1 MYNFWVQNWL
11 LYKGLYDYNHL
22 RGYVANVVAQ
32 PALMVMMYA
41 LMGRYAM
48 DAKTSIF
55 IAVGINVSSISYNVI
70 SGITRGYANDRW
82 YSMFSILYITKVN
95 RFWNYTARSI
105 LYYPTGLLSGIV
117 GLVMIRLLTP
127 LDFGA
132 INWTGLVVAMLVI
145 NAAVCAWAE
154 FLGIFAIVFSE
165 WLTILAVALSVTL
178 ILSGMIIPLEV
189 FPTALQEIGKLLPM
203 TNGLIAI
210 RAVFNGAPFSAFS
223 FDILREAL
231 TGIAYFVI
239 GYFGFVIFERVVKR
253 TGKLEMEQYG

>member
-22 RGYVANVVAQ
+22 RGYIANVVAQ

-70 SGITRGYANDRW
+70 SGITRSYANDRW
-82 YSMFSILYITKVN
+82 YSMFSILYITRVN

-117 GLVMIRLLTP
+117 GHCDDQAADTIRFWGDKLGRISSGDAGNQCRCLC
-127 LDFGA
+127 LG
-132 INWTGLVVAMLVI
+132 
-145 NAAVCAWAE
+145 
-154 FLGIFAIVFSE
+154 GIFRYLCHCLF
-165 WLTILAVALSVTL
+165 
-178 ILSGMIIPLEV
+178 
-189 FPTALQEIGKLLPM
+189 
-203 TNGLIAI
+203 
-210 RAVFNGAPFSAFS
+210 
-223 FDILREAL
+223 
-231 TGIAYFVI
+231 
-239 GYFGFVIFERVVKR
+239 RVVDD
-253 TGKLEMEQYG
+253 TGCCP